1 MKLVSR
7 IQQISLIVLVIF
19 VFNLGTTGAQDAST
33 LVYGLTLDPSGFDP
47 HINQSAEI
55 GIVLRQVY
63 DTLIYRNP
71 ETGEF
76 VPGLAARWEVSE
88 DALTYTFY
96 LRTDVLFHDG
106 TTFNSMAV
114 AVNLD
119 RIVNPEIASQKARYL
134 LGNYSGYEI
143 VDDYTIRLILA
154 KPYAPLLDSLSQ
166 VYLGMASPTALTQH
180 STERYQFNQV
190 GTGPFIFSD
199 FIPGDHVTLQRN
211 PAYVWGPVFYQ
222 NSSIDVIE
230 YRFFT
235 DPVARSLSLE
245 GGLVDAIGEI
255 PATDARILAGNPN
268 FQLIPTAIP
277 GQPLQYMMNIAQSPT
292 DELAVRQAL
301 IYGANR
307 TLIAETVF
315 QGFSEVA
322 WGPLSRSTLY
332 YSNEVV
338 GRYDYDLEQAID
350 LLVQAG
356 YEDTDGSGVRERDGQ
371 PLTVKVIV
379 PSWGNVPEVSQLLK
393 DQWNLLG
400 VETVLEVAPTFF
412 SVLDAV
418 EVGEYNLVAFY
429 SFGVDPSLLNNY
441 YVTDAQNNWMNYS
454 NAELDQVL
462 EDAVR
467 VSDPIVR
474 AGGYQWAQ
482 TTIMDE
488 ALILPIRDY
497 TNLNAANQAVVGLQ
511 FDAYG
516 WFPILPNVQLDR
528 SK

>member
-1 MKLVSR
+1 MKVVLR
-7 IQQISLIVLVIF
+7 IQQISLIALVIF
-19 VFNLGTTGAQDAST
+19 VFNLGALGAQDANT
-33 LVYGLTLDPSGFDP
+33 LIYGLTLDPSGFDP

-63 DTLIYRNP
+63 DTLIYRHP

-76 VPGLAARWEVSE
+76 VPGLATRWEVSE
-88 DALTYTFY
+88 DEMTYTLY

-106 TTFNSMAV
+106 TPFNATAV

-134 LGNYSGYEI
+134 LGSYSGYEL
-143 VDDYTIRLILA
+143 VDDYTIRMILA
-154 KPYAPLLDSLSQ
+154 EPYAPLLDSLSQ
-166 VYLGMASPTALTQH
+166 VYLGMASPTALAQH

-190 GTGPFIFSD
+190 GTGPYIFSD
-199 FIPGDHVTLQRN
+199 FIPGDHVALERN
-211 PAYVWGPVFYQ
+211 PAYVWGPEFYQ
-222 NSSIDVIE
+222 NPSIDTID

-255 PATDARILAGNPN
+255 PATDARILAANPD
-268 FQLIPTAIP
+268 FQLIPTTIP
-277 GQPLQYMMNIAQSPT
+277 GQPLQYMMNVTQSPT

-307 TLIAETVF
+307 TLISETVF

-322 WGPLSRSTLY
+322 WGPLSSSTLY

-338 GRYDYDLEQAID
+338 GRYDHDLEKAID

-356 YEDTDGSGVRERDGQ
+356 YEDTDADGIRERDGQ

-379 PSWGNVPEVSQLLK
+379 PSWGSVPEVSQLLK
-393 DQWNLLG
+393 DQWSLLG

-441 YVTDAQNNWMNYS
+441 YLTDAQNNWMNYS
-454 NAELDQVL
+454 NPELDQVL

-497 TNLNAANQAVVGLQ
+497 TNLNATNQTVQGLQ

-516 WFPILPNVQLDR
+516 WFPVLPNVQLDR
-528 SK
+528 NQ